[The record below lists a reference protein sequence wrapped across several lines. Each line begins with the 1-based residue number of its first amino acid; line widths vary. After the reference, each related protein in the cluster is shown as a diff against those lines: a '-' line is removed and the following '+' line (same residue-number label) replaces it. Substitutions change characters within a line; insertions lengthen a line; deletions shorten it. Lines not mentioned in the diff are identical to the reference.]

1 MEKILFI
8 CATPL
13 QLLIASQIL
22 KKNRYKRN
30 NCHLLYVVHSNNNKH
45 NYYFN
50 KFSNLFFKSILLE
63 YDGNPIKAMHYLRTQ
78 GLHRFYNSIY
88 LATISFR
95 FFQFLL
101 SKTTHQT
108 LNTFDDGTANIL
120 PSSTFYVDELG
131 LKRKI
136 KDEIYKLIGNRHPTA
151 YIKEK
156 TVRHY
161 TIYKNTLNIVSSPV
175 FLELFDN
182 ESMNPSLSKKS
193 EHATVFL
200 GSCIDSIIAN
210 EKHRDKLISRLKY
223 FLLNP
228 PHQTLYY
235 LPHPLDEKMDIPF
248 LEASETHLIAEDFIK
263 NLLTKYEIVL
273 LIGFSSSAQLNLFE
287 TKRIRN
293 ICLTS
298 KLLNEHFN
306 ELALIMEKMGASIH
320 SIDPPKDDE
329 T

>member
-1 MEKILFI
+1 MEKFLFI

-50 KFSNLFFKSILLE
+50 KFSNLFFKSIFLE
-63 YDGNPIKAMHYLRTQ
+63 YDGNPIKALYYLKAQ
-78 GLHRFYNSIY
+78 GIDHFYNSIY

-101 SKTTHQT
+101 SRTTHQT

-120 PSSTFYVDELG
+120 PSSSFYVDELG
-131 LKRKI
+131 FKRKI
-136 KDEIYKLIGNRHPTA
+136 KDAIYKLIGNRHPTA
-151 YIKEK
+151 HIKEK
-156 TVRHY
+156 TIRHY
-161 TIYKNTLNIVSSPV
+161 SIYKNTLNIISSPV

-182 ESMNPSLSKKS
+182 ESTNPSPSNKN

-210 EKHRDKLISRLKY
+210 GKYRDALISRLQY
-223 FLLNP
+223 FLLNT

-235 LPHPLDEKMDIPF
+235 LPHPLGEKMDIPF

-263 NLLTKYEIVL
+263 TILCKHETVL
-273 LIGFSSSAQLNLFE
+273 LIGFSSSAQINLSE
-287 TKRIRN
+287 TKGIRN

-298 KLLNEHFN
+298 KLLNKRFN
-306 ELALIMEKMGASIH
+306 ELALIMEKMGAAIH
-320 SIDPPKDDE
+320 SIDPPSDE